1 MSINSIN
8 GVSSFNFGMMPSDPI
23 KPETRQK
30 LKELGIDESSVKT
43 ETQAQNKIQT
53 KEEQIKKAIQE
64 RMQAEASQNIQV
76 QSAQASQMTQGI
88 NNPEQVDGIN
98 KSEQIQQPQ
107 NIEAQ
112 QGAQNKQT
120 GNEQMKAFAGSNA
133 AQQPQQIQ
141 PFDLSND
148 IIALHNKLKLGLI

>member
-1 MSINSIN
+1 MSKNAIN
-8 GVSSFNFGMMPSDPI
+8 GVNSFNYGIQADPI
-23 KPETRQK
+23 KPETREK
-30 LKELGIDESSVKT
+30 LKALGIDEKSVKT
-43 ETQAQNKIQT
+43 EKQAQNKINE

-64 RMQAEASQNIQV
+64 RLQAEASQNV
-76 QSAQASQMTQGI
+76 QTQTTQATQNVQGVNQTDKI
-88 NNPEQVDGIN
+88 DGIN

-107 NIEAQ
+107 GVQEQ
-112 QGAQNKQT
+112 QGIQNKQT

-133 AQQPQQIQ
+133 QQPQQVQ